1 MKARLRKALAPV
13 AALTLVTTGSAY
25 GAGQD
30 THVVTVP
37 IAGGQATVDTR
48 TLGVT
53 GRTGDGRLMTLSD
66 PAKEPL
72 GTPGEVTT
80 RGSVTSWSYP
90 DRGIEV
96 EVSAKDG
103 RLVVNLRGT
112 TGTALTWPVT
122 GADPATT
129 AMQVPRGEGLN
140 IPVGDPFW
148 NSPDGGLTDA
158 DGTDLKDLTMP
169 FWGTS
174 TESGGASYLVPTD
187 LGTTLRFVSAGRR
200 LSAVA
205 RHEFTAA
212 RDTGTYTVLLSLT
225 TGAPT
230 AAAQDYRRL
239 LGEQGTLSSLAR
251 KIRDNPE
258 VGKLNG
264 AFHAYL
270 WGDGRSARAIEKLR
284 ALGIS
289 RMWFGYDA
297 DGKPL
302 DRDATSAAIGAGYLV
317 GPYDSWDNAQPPD
330 QADTPVAN
338 WPAPVWPDA
347 CVHDEHGKP
356 VTGFKGRGCY
366 VSSEALARAE
376 PTRHYLEK
384 RVDAMTATGPNSYF
398 LDVDATGE
406 LFDDYTAAHPMTQA
420 TDRENRLRRMAALS
434 GGRKLV
440 LGSETAGGW
449 ANEVI
454 SYSHGSSTPVAP
466 GLWAA
471 ERDAKSWGG
480 YWPSERPGF
489 FFTPAELPAN
499 VAKAMFDPAYR
510 VPLYQTAL
518 HDAVVSTDRW
528 ELPLH
533 KLPRQENTR
542 ILLAMLYNTPLNFA
556 LDGKAI
562 TEHGARIAR
571 LQEFFA
577 VLQQNAGTRPMTG
590 FRWLTGDHLVQET
603 RFGALTVTANFGSA
617 PHDGLPG
624 GCVQASTAGQDGTHL
639 LCPNDL
645 R

>member
-1 MKARLRKALAPV
+1 MKARLRKALAPF
-13 AALTLVTTGSAY
+13 AALTVFTTGSAY

-30 THVVTVP
+30 QQVVTVP

-53 GRTGDGRLMTLSD
+53 GHTADGRTVTLSA

-72 GTPGEVTT
+72 GTPGRVTARGGVTT
-80 RGSVTSWSYP
+80 WTYP
-90 DRGIEV
+90 DRGLGV
-96 EVSAKDG
+96 EVSADHG
-103 RLVVNLRGT
+103 RLAVNLRSSGD
-112 TGTALTWPVT
+112 TALTWPVT
-122 GADPATT
+122 GTDRETT
-129 AMQVPRGEGLN
+129 AMQIPRGEGVH
-140 IPVGDPFW
+140 IPVADPFW
-148 NSPDGGLTDA
+148 NSPESGLTD
-158 DGTDLKDLTMP
+158 TELKDLTMP

-174 TESGGASYLVPTD
+174 TASGGASYLVPTD
-187 LGTTLRFVSAGRR
+187 LGTRLRFVSADKR
-200 LSAVA
+200 LSAEA
-205 RHEFTAA
+205 THEFKPA
-212 RDTGTYTVLLSLT
+212 RRTGAYTVLLSLT

-230 AAAQDYRRL
+230 AAAQDYRGL
-239 LGEQGTLSSLAR
+239 LGERGLLSTLEQ
-251 KIRDNPE
+251 KIRDNPDT
-258 VGKLNG
+258 GKLTG

-270 WGDGRSARAIEKLR
+270 WGDGRSARAIGKLR
-284 ALGIS
+284 ELGIS
-289 RMWFGYDA
+289 KMWLGYDA

-302 DRDATSAAIGAGYLV
+302 DRDATKAAIDAGYLV
-317 GPYDSWDNAQPPD
+317 GPYDSWDNAQPPE
-330 QADTPVAN
+330 QADTPVAK

-376 PTRHYLEK
+376 PAQHYLEK
-384 RVDAMTATGPNSYF
+384 RVDAMTAAGPNSYF

-406 LFDDYTAAHPMTQA
+406 VFDDYTPAHPMTQA
-420 TDRENRLRRMAALS
+420 EDRENRLRRMAALTEK
-434 GGRKLV
+434 RKLV
-440 LGSETAGGW
+440 LGSESVGSW
-449 ANEVI
+449 ANQVV
-454 SYSHGSSTPVAP
+454 SYSHGSSTPVAD

-480 YWPSERPGF
+480 YWPADRPGF

-499 VAKAMFDPAYR
+499 VAKAMFDAAYR
-510 VPLYQTAL
+510 VPLYQTVL
-518 HDAVVSTDRW
+518 HDSVVSTDRW

-533 KLPRQENTR
+533 KLPRQETTR

-562 TEHGARIAR
+562 AEHGPKIAR

-577 VLQQNAGTRPMTG
+577 FLQQNAGTKAMSG
-590 FRWLTGDHLVQET
+590 FRWRTDDHLVQET
-603 RFGALTVTANFGSA
+603 TLGTLTVTANFGTG

-624 GCVQASTAGQDGTHL
+624 GCVRARTPDTTRL
-639 LCPNDL
+639 LCPNDF